1 MLIKKSYKTINSTE
15 NISEKYN
22 KELGKLILHSGQS
35 WGGDW
40 VSKKIHYLKVSR
52 WVQND
57 KIGGRVPNREK
68 GREG

>member
-35 WGGDW
+35 WGGGLSFQKNSLFKSFPLG
-40 VSKKIHYLKVSR
+40 SK
-52 WVQND
+52 
-57 KIGGRVPNREK
+57 
-68 GREG
+68 